1 MSPAVVRASGLVTG
15 WGVGVASLPP
25 DAHAAAGGRR
35 VIAAAPKA
43 RAGDR
48 LRRATRECLLGVEAV
63 EALLD
68 EGGLTRDEIAGD
80 RTALVY
86 VTAAAYG
93 ASNRAF
99 VEGGGGALH
108 FPYTAPSAVP
118 AEVAI
123 EFGLH
128 GAYSVLIGGATATIA
143 ALEHAATL
151 LARGT
156 CDRAIVLAVETFA
169 ECDDLFAR
177 ARWLVTTPLVESAA
191 AVLLER
197 NEANADASTA
207 EGLQARSSHAQSS
220 HAHRSDPEGG
230 LGGASRVPPTSIKS
244 ASGQTPLSQTS
255 SSTSGN
261 TLACGPLI
269 DLAVARANAS
279 SDMTLRAQ
287 WRDRDAAMTL
297 AVTGRSSVPLA
308 RS

>member
-1 MSPAVVRASGLVTG
+1 
-15 WGVGVASLPP
+15 
-25 DAHAAAGGRR
+25 
-35 VIAAAPKA
+35 
-43 RAGDR
+43 
-48 LRRATRECLLGVEAV
+48 
-63 EALLD
+63 
-68 EGGLTRDEIAGD
+68 
-80 RTALVY
+80 

-128 GAYSVLIGGATATIA
+128 GAYSVLIGGATTTIA

-169 ECDDLFAR
+169 ECEDLFAR
-177 ARWLVTTPLVESAA
+177 ARWLITTPLVESAA

-197 NEANADASTA
+197 NGGREPTTDGTNADGSH
-207 EGLQARSSHAQSS
+207 GSSA
-220 HAHRSDPEGG
+220 EGG
-230 LGGASRVPPTSIKS
+230 LGGASRVPPIPIKC
-244 ASGQTPLSQTS
+244 ASGQTSLNSI
-255 SSTSGN
+255 GN
-261 TLACGPLI
+261 TLACGPLV

-279 SDMTLRAQ
+279 GDVTLRAQ
-287 WRDRDAAMTL
+287 WRDRAAAVTL
-297 AVTGRSSVPLA
+297 AVTGRSGVPLA

>member
-35 VIAAAPKA
+35 VIAVTPKA

-169 ECDDLFAR
+169 ECEDLFAR
-177 ARWLVTTPLVESAA
+177 ARWLITTPLVESAA

-197 NEANADASTA
+197 NETNAD
-207 EGLQARSSHAQSS
+207 RSN
-220 HAHRSDPEGG
+220 PEGG
-230 LGGASRVPPTSIKS
+230 LGGASRVRPTSIKTGLGGAS
-244 ASGQTPLSQTS
+244 RVPPIPIKCASGNS

-279 SDMTLRAQ
+279 SDVTLRAQ

-297 AVTGRSSVPLA
+297 AVSGRSGVPLA

>member
-15 WGVGVASLPP
+15 WGVGVASLPK

-35 VIAAAPKA
+35 VIAVTPKA

-63 EALLD
+63 EALLA

-169 ECDDLFAR
+169 ECEDLFAR
-177 ARWLVTTPLVESAA
+177 ARWLITTPLVESAA

-197 NEANADASTA
+197 NGGDASNADAPNHDGANADGSN
-207 EGLQARSSHAQSS
+207 
-220 HAHRSDPEGG
+220 PEGG
-230 LGGASRVPPTSIKS
+230 LGRASRVPPTSIKS
-244 ASGQTPLSQTS
+244 ASGQTSLNSI
-255 SSTSGN
+255 GN
-261 TLACGPLI
+261 TLACGPLV

-279 SDMTLRAQ
+279 GDVTLRAQ
-287 WRDRDAAMTL
+287 WRDRDAAVTL
-297 AVTGRSSVPLA
+297 AVTGRSGVPLA